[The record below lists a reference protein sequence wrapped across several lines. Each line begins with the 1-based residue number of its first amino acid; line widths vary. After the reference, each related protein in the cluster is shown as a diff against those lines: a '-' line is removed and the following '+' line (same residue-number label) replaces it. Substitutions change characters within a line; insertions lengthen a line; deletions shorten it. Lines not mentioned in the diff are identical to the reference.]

1 MLYGALVGDIVGS
14 KYEFNNIKTK
24 DFQLFAHDCNFT
36 DDSVMTLAVA
46 QAIMVSRKDGTDL
59 ASATIKAMKALGNV
73 YPWGYGYMFKCWLAA
88 RDPQPYNSWGNGSA
102 MRVSAVGWVGQTL
115 GEVKRMSYAVT
126 AITHNH
132 PEGIKGAEATAVAV
146 FLARTG
152 HSKDEIRQYI
162 CDNYYQIDFT
172 LDEIRDSYQFNESC
186 QGTVPQALQAFFEST
201 SFEDA
206 IRNAI
211 SIGGDSDTLG
221 AITGAVAE
229 AYYGVPEKIK
239 SLANSYLPADLRGI
253 VDEFNHEFKKTGIYV
268 DLVDIT
274 KLAVDAIVNAANETL
289 LGGGGVDYAIH
300 KAAGPELL
308 AECRTLNG
316 CQTGHSKITKGYNLP
331 AKYVIHTVGPVYDYY
346 MPDEAAE
353 LLHSCYTSA
362 LDLAKEYGCRTIA
375 FPAISCGAYRF
386 PYQDAVRIAVQA
398 VRSYPD
404 LDRHFD
410 SIVFAVFSENLYN
423 LYKDELL

>member
-59 ASATIKAMKALGNV
+59 ASAAIKAMKALGNV

-102 MRVSAVGWVGQTL
+102 MRVSACGWAGQTID
-115 GEVKRMSYAVT
+115 EVKRMSYAVT

-162 CDNYYQIDFT
+162 LDNYYTIDFT

-186 QGTVPQALQAFFEST
+186 QGTVPQAMQAFFEST

-206 IRNAI
+206 VRNAI

-239 SLANSYLPADLRGI
+239 SLANSYLPDDLRGI
-253 VDEFNHEFKKTGIYV
+253 VDEFNHEF
-268 DLVDIT
+268 
-274 KLAVDAIVNAANETL
+274 E
-289 LGGGGVDYAIH
+289 
-300 KAAGPELL
+300 E
-308 AECRTLNG
+308 
-316 CQTGHSKITKGYNLP
+316 
-331 AKYVIHTVGPVYDYY
+331 
-346 MPDEAAE
+346 
-353 LLHSCYTSA
+353 
-362 LDLAKEYGCRTIA
+362 
-375 FPAISCGAYRF
+375 
-386 PYQDAVRIAVQA
+386 
-398 VRSYPD
+398 
-404 LDRHFD
+404 
-410 SIVFAVFSENLYN
+410 SE
-423 LYKDELL
+423 